1 MFRGLRLQLMLL
13 YMLSALVLIFMV
25 GGGGYLIVE
34 RYFQGVTDL
43 ALKHKMT
50 HEFHSLA
57 APIPAE
63 LIATDRDW
71 SIVRQEAAPLAP
83 RPQRGIP
90 LTQDQVRQIV
100 QETNDSRE
108 LTRIKLDEKRDRLIY
123 EVYFADG
130 VEIYVDA
137 YSGQFIDP
145 DQIER
150 PTLTSTPSPAT
161 TTYDAELAA
170 IFVLPLDAKGRL
182 LFNPNL
188 FDTPPEPHLEALQAA
203 LNVGSDLRTITT
215 LDGRHVRLFTYKLTR
230 DDGPAALQLGRV
242 LTDQEHVLNQLLM
255 VILTLSGVSVV
266 LLGVGSWWIAGRALG
281 PAQQAWERQQSFIA
295 NASHELRT
303 PLTLI
308 RASTEVALRGVP
320 ADDLDQR
327 DLLGDVLI
335 EADHMRHLVDDLLT
349 LSRLDSGRL
358 KLEQVPI
365 DLVELLTDV
374 QRQMNRVSEELGIQI
389 RLGDVGGM
397 ALADLDRLRQVLL
410 ILLDNALRHSA
421 ANTTITLSSQPHGQ
435 QVQILV
441 ADQGS
446 GIAPEHLPHIFE
458 RFYRADA
465 ARGVSGNAGLGL
477 PIAKGLI
484 EAQRGKLSITSQI
497 GVGTTV
503 TITLPLTQP
512 LVQ

>member
-13 YMLSALVLIFMV
+13 YMLSALALIFMV

-34 RYFQGVTDL
+34 RYFQDVTDL

-57 APIPAE
+57 APIPAD

-71 SIVRQEAAPLAP
+71 SLVRQEAVPLVP

-90 LTQDQVRQIV
+90 LTQDQVRLAV
-100 QETNDSRE
+100 QQTFNTRE

-123 EVYFADG
+123 EVYFTDG
-130 VEIYVDA
+130 VEIYIDA
-137 YSGQFIDP
+137 YTGQVIEP
-145 DQIER
+145 DQLER
-150 PTLTSTPSPAT
+150 PTITTTPSPESTA
-161 TTYDAELAA
+161 YDAELAA
-170 IFVLPLDAKGRL
+170 IFVLPLDAKGRV

-188 FDTPPEPHLEALQAA
+188 FDRPPEPHLEALQVA
-203 LNVGSDLRTITT
+203 LSNGSDLRTITT
-215 LDGRHVRLFTYKLTR
+215 SDGRHVRLLTYKLTR
-230 DDGPAALQLGRV
+230 DDGPAVLQLGRV
-242 LTDQEHVLNQLLM
+242 LSDQEHVLNQLLM

-266 LLGVGSWWIAGRALG
+266 LLGLGSWWIAGRALG
-281 PAQQAWERQQSFIA
+281 PAQKAWERQQSFIA

-320 ADDLDQR
+320 SADLDQR
-327 DLLGDVLI
+327 DLLGDVLS

-358 KLEQVPI
+358 KLEQVPV
-365 DLVELLTDV
+365 DLVELLGDV
-374 QRQMNRVSEELGIQI
+374 QRQMNRVSEELGIQV
-389 RLGDVGGM
+389 RLGDVAGM
-397 ALADLDRLRQVLL
+397 ALADPDRLRQVLL

-421 ANTTITLSSQPHGQ
+421 ADTTITLSAQPHGQ
-435 QVQILV
+435 QVQIHV

-458 RFYRADA
+458 RFYRADV

-484 EAQRGKLSITSQI
+484 EAQRGKLSITSQLN
-497 GVGTTV
+497 VGTTV
-503 TITLPLTQP
+503 TITLQTARP

>member
-1 MFRGLRLQLMLL
+1 MFRGLRIQLTLL
-13 YMLSALVLIFMV
+13 SMFSALALIIMV

-34 RYFQGVTDL
+34 RYFQDVTDL

-63 LIATDRDW
+63 LITTDRDW
-71 SIVRQEAAPLAP
+71 SLVRQDAAPLVP
-83 RPQRGIP
+83 RPQRGVP
-90 LTQDQVRQIV
+90 LTEAQVRQVIE
-100 QETNDSRE
+100 QTYQHRE

-123 EVYFADG
+123 EIYFADDS
-130 VEIYVDA
+130 EIYLDA
-137 YSGQFIDP
+137 YSGQAVDS
-145 DQIER
+145 DTIER
-150 PTLTSTPSPAT
+150 PPLTSTPLPEAT
-161 TTYDAELAA
+161 AYDAELAA
-170 IFVLPLDAKGRL
+170 IFVLPLDTKGRL

-188 FDTPPEPHLEALQAA
+188 SDTPPEPHLEALQAA
-203 LNVGSDLRTITT
+203 LSQGSDLRTITT
-215 LDGRHVRLFTYKLTR
+215 ADGRHVRLFTYKLTR
-230 DDGPAALQLGRV
+230 NDGPAALQLGRV

-255 VILTLSGVSVV
+255 VILTLSGVSVI
-266 LLGVGSWWIAGRALG
+266 LLGLGSWWIAGRALG

-308 RASTEVALRGVP
+308 RASTEVALRGIP

-327 DLLGDVLI
+327 DLLGDVLS

-358 KLEQVPI
+358 KLEQVPV
-365 DLVELLTDV
+365 DLVELLGDV
-374 QRQMNRVSEELGIQI
+374 QRQMNRVSEEHAIQI
-389 RLGDVGGM
+389 QLGSVAGVVM
-397 ALADLDRLRQVLL
+397 ADPDRLRQVLL

-421 ANTTITLSSQPHGQ
+421 ANTTITLTAQPHGQ
-435 QVQILV
+435 QVQIHV
-441 ADQGS
+441 VDQGS

-484 EAQRGKLSITSQI
+484 EAQRGKLSITSQLN
-497 GVGTTV
+497 VGTTV
-503 TITLPLTQP
+503 TITLQIARP

>member
-1 MFRGLRLQLMLL
+1 MLA
-13 YMLSALVLIFMV
+13 ALVLILMV

-34 RYFQGVTDL
+34 RYFQDVTDL

-63 LIATDRDW
+63 LIASDRDW
-71 SIVRQEAAPLAP
+71 SLVRQEAAPLAP

-90 LTQDQVRQIV
+90 LTQEQVANMMQDAYPQRQ
-100 QETNDSRE
+100 
-108 LTRIKLDEKRDRLIY
+108 LTRIKLDEKRNRLIY
-123 EVYFADG
+123 EIYFVDQS
-130 VEIYVDA
+130 EIYIDA
-137 YSGQFIDP
+137 YTGKILKP
-145 DQIER
+145 DEIEQ
-150 PTLTSTPSPAT
+150 PT
-161 TTYDAELAA
+161 TTITPIPEATAYDAELAA
-170 IFVLPLDAKGRL
+170 IFVLPLDAKGRV
-182 LFNPNL
+182 LFNPNQTSSPL
-188 FDTPPEPHLEALQAA
+188 TPHIEALQIA
-203 LNVGSDLRTITT
+203 LSQGSDLRTITT
-215 LDGRHVRLFTYKLTR
+215 PDGHHVRLFTYKLTR
-230 DDGPAALQLGRV
+230 DDGPVALQLGRV

-255 VILTLSGVSVV
+255 VMLSLSGVSVV

-308 RASTEVALRGVP
+308 RASTEVALRTAP
-320 ADDLDQR
+320 SNDDDQR
-327 DLLGDVLI
+327 DLLEDVLS
-335 EADHMRHLVDDLLT
+335 EADHMRRLVDDLLT

-358 KLEQVPI
+358 KLEQVPV
-365 DLVELLTDV
+365 DLVELLGDV
-374 QRQMNRVSEELGIQI
+374 QRQMNRVSQELAIQI
-389 RLGDVGGM
+389 RLGDVAGFV
-397 ALADLDRLRQVLL
+397 LADPDRLRQVLL

-421 ANTTITLSSQPHGQ
+421 ADTAITLSAQPHGH
-435 QVQILV
+435 QVQIHV
-441 ADQGS
+441 TDQGS
-446 GIAPEHLPHIFE
+446 GIAPEHLPHIFD

-484 EAQRGKLSITSQI
+484 EAQRGKLHVTSQLK
-497 GVGTTV
+497 VGTTV
-503 TITLPLTQP
+503 TITLQTARP